1 MSLIH
6 FPSSLAFL
14 QGSRD
19 SGEDT
24 FDQMKGAAF
33 LILVLVILPLSG
45 YGEMYQWVDE
55 KGDLHFADDL
65 SKVPERYRPDVKL
78 RETLK
83 EGPPEA
89 MVPEPPS
96 ASGPKALE
104 PEAFQV
110 DLMRRGEVW
119 TTEVLLN
126 GRVKQA
132 FIVDTGASFTLIN
145 QQTAKELELVVDE
158 MTPFVPVSTASNVIL
173 TPLVTMRSLRVGE
186 AEAEN
191 VGVLVHDMPSSGGL
205 LGNSFLNRFRVVID
219 SASGKM
225 TLYSLQGK
233 PSLDRPGGYGKGF
246 WVSQFRFIHD
256 NLRDLKKLKERHEK
270 TGLGP
275 GLSRIHNGLRYFENQ
290 LNELERKAS
299 LAGVPRNWR
308 E

>member
-1 MSLIH
+1 M
-6 FPSSLAFL
+6 
-14 QGSRD
+14 
-19 SGEDT
+19 
-24 FDQMKGAAF
+24 
-33 LILVLVILPLSG
+33 LVILPFSG

-65 SKVPERYRPDVKL
+65 SKVPEGYRSDVKL

-83 EGPPEA
+83 EVPPEA
-89 MVPEPPS
+89 MVPEPPPAS
-96 ASGPKALE
+96 AHKASE
-104 PEAFQV
+104 PEAVQV

-119 TTEVLLN
+119 ATEVLLN
-126 GRVKQA
+126 GRVQQA

-158 MTPFVPVSTASNVIL
+158 TTPFVPVATASNVIL
-173 TPLVTMRSLRVGE
+173 TPLVTLRSIRVGE

-219 SASGKM
+219 SAGGKM
-225 TLYSLQGK
+225 TLYPLQEK
-233 PSLDRPGGYGKGF
+233 PSPDRPGGYGKGF
-246 WVSQFRFIHD
+246 WVGQFRFIHE
-256 NLRDLKKLKERHEK
+256 NLRNLKKLKERYEK
-270 TGLGP
+270 TGSGP